1 MRCSCVLPFSN
12 LMNDESDIDILLMRS
27 AKLEEVLTEFFDLDP
42 YEDSARMT
50 ASRIMCSV
58 VFEHARSIKIL
69 TDASGYTSAVS
80 LYRLQYEVLVR
91 AFWLLF
97 AASDE
102 WVSTLMTD
110 ITTEGIDKA
119 NKLPLVNEMLAALAD
134 SKAPEVAVAQLR
146 DFKAQVWKPL
156 CSFVHAG
163 FHALHGHGTGYP
175 PDMISQIIK
184 GSNGL
189 CLITGN
195 LLVMMSFDKAQ
206 AGRISGILERFS
218 DCFPDPKHDTP

>member
-1 MRCSCVLPFSN
+1 MS
-12 LMNDESDIDILLMRS
+12 DESDLDMLLMRS
-27 AKLEEVLTEFFDLDP
+27 AKLEEVLTEFFDLPP
-42 YEDSARMT
+42 YENSARMT

-58 VFEHARSIKIL
+58 VFEHACSIKIL
-69 TDASGYTSAVS
+69 TDTSSYTSAVS

-110 ITTEGIDKA
+110 ITPEGADKA
-119 NKLPLVNEMLAALAD
+119 NKLPQVNEMLAALEG
-134 SKAPEVAVAQLR
+134 KAPEVAVAQLL

-163 FHALHGHGTGYP
+163 FHALHNHGGGYP

-206 AGRISGILERFS
+206 PGRIRGILEQFS
-218 DCFPDPKHDTP
+218 DCFPEPKHDTP